1 MGEHGLAVDVRCD
14 VAHDEVA
21 SRAGVVVGD
30 IMAVKSVET
39 VGSTLKRAVGFALF
53 SLLVRQVVLL
63 CTSKEPLSN
72 VQVRILGPDL
82 NSTQTV
88 TTMSLPAWLEDFE
101 STNARRGSGSS
112 GKHSHNFSSL
122 DERAFQKYLL
132 EQESEWKNGLAF
144 CLLPETFKEKVKLDT
159 WPLFARAWLRSFI
172 FANLIYLGLGLTWAY
187 YIYNVYGFYL
197 FPKGNM
203 PKIEDA
209 AEQIK
214 VSLGSLPLY
223 SMLPAVCEYIVEQG
237 WTLAYVRIDQYG
249 WPMFLC
255 SFAAYMSFVEFGVYW
270 NHRLLHDLR
279 VGYDKLHYIHHK
291 YNKENTLSPFAGLA
305 FHPLDGILQ
314 AIPYFWTLFVF
325 PMHSLTYELMLF
337 GTGVWTTNIHDCVE
351 VECQPIMGAGY
362 HTIHHTTYRHNY
374 GQFFTYMDRAF
385 GTIMYPEKSGK
396 KEWNEKH

>member
-1 MGEHGLAVDVRCD
+1 
-14 VAHDEVA
+14 
-21 SRAGVVVGD
+21 
-30 IMAVKSVET
+30 MAVKSVET

-101 STNARRGSGSS
+101 NTNARRGSGSS

-314 AIPYFWTLFVF
+314 AIPYFWTLFII
-325 PMHSLTYELMLF
+325 PMHALTYELMLF
-337 GTGVWTTNIHDCVE
+337 GTAVWTTNIHDCVE

-374 GQFFTYMDRAF
+374 GQFFTYCDWLF
-385 GTIMYPEKSGK
+385 GTLQYPDEVIKARKESGK
-396 KEWNEKH
+396 EV